1 MQFQPSYLSRV
12 ATGCFYIAA
21 QTQEEHVFIPSPAEL
36 VKLSQCGE
44 RDVDLCQMDRII
56 CEVLQY
62 QLDAVTPLSFLQYF
76 YEMFALND
84 DRLADPSVLSALIAK
99 LDVLMC
105 QYQFSFYRVSA
116 ATFLRAFCLLL
127 YLIFIYFMSFD
138 RLKPWHWR

>member
-44 RDVDLCQMDRII
+44 RDVDLRHMERII
-56 CEVLQY
+56 CEVLQW
-62 QLDAVTPLSFLQYF
+62 QLDVVTPLSFLQYF
-76 YEMFALND
+76 CEMFALND
-84 DRLADPSVLSALIAK
+84 DRLADPSVLSALVAK

-105 QYQFSFYRVSA
+105 QYRFSFYRVSY
-116 ATFLRAFCLLL
+116 TNICLCFVFANMLG
-127 YLIFIYFMSFD
+127 
-138 RLKPWHWR
+138 